1 MNYGTKAFGMFGP
14 AKNIAKKGR
23 FGDTLLAH
31 INPQEARML
40 KRMGG
45 SGTVNPFTGAL
56 EFFTP
61 SATREDFDP
70 EFYLS
75 QNRDVAAAGYGTGE
89 GQMDPFEHY
98 NQFVLQG
105 DEKRAG
111 NIGEQQQKDFGAY
124 TGMFDEDYYL
134 SNNQDVADAL
144 AGGELG
150 DITTAR
156 GHFDAFGRNE
166 LRAANPTQKT
176 LRDAGSTLRFGP
188 GLYGESSER
197 AGDRFT
203 SLLNTG
209 GRRLLNEEGT
219 GLRADLMGEGD
230 FNVDLFGGTS
240 DMTNEALI
248 GNLGTRAS
256 AVDRGYLGNF
266 DPDTIT
272 AFDDDYRFITGA
284 EGTDDDPA
292 TVALAENTSNISRA
306 GLDVTEERN
315 RIRDLGYTGR
325 FGGGGPE
332 AFIGAELAKKGLQS
346 TGNITNDMAMLEAQ
360 NQYDLLQ
367 TELENAIAAIT
378 GVSTTPDAN
387 DLVTTQPVTTAPV
400 DTIDDIA
407 TDTAIDVP
415 DLPFNT
421 GTAAPVVTASAA
433 PVQNFRNT
441 RINPFTGALEYIPNQ
456 AAQPSAFSQRV
467 MNPRFSGGF
476 GQGIRL

>member
-1 MNYGTKAFGMFGP
+1 MNFTNKMFGP
-14 AKNIAKKGR
+14 ARNIANKGR

-31 INPQEARML
+31 INPEEARML
-40 KRMGG
+40 KTMGG
-45 SGTVNPFTGAL
+45 SGTINPFTGAL
-56 EFFTP
+56 EFFT
-61 SATREDFDP
+61 SGATREDFDP

-75 QNRDVAAAGYGTGE
+75 QNQDVAKAGYGTGE

-134 SNNQDVADAL
+134 SQNQDVADAL

-156 GHFDAFGRNE
+156 GHFDAFGQRE
-166 LRAANPTQKT
+166 LRAANTTQQG

-188 GLYGESSER
+188 NMYGASSER
-197 AGDRFT
+197 ATQRAS
-203 SLLNTG
+203 SLADTG
-209 GRRLLNEEGT
+209 GRRLLNEDGT
-219 GLRADLMGEGD
+219 GLRSDLMGAGD
-230 FNVDLFGGTS
+230 LNIDLIGGTS

-248 GNLGTRAS
+248 GDLGTRAS
-256 AVDRGYLGNF
+256 AVDRGYLGDF
-266 DPDTIT
+266 SPETMT
-272 AFDDDYRFITGA
+272 AFDEDYRFIDGD
-284 EGTDDDPA
+284 GLSGSDDDPT

-306 GLDVTEERN
+306 GLDVTEQRN

-325 FGGGGPE
+325 FGGGGAE
-332 AFIGAELAKKGLQS
+332 AYIGAELAKKGLQS
-346 TGNITNDMAMLEAQ
+346 TGNINNDMAMLEAQ

-367 TELENAIAAIT
+367 TELQNAIAAIT
-378 GVSTTPDAN
+378 GVSATPDG
-387 DLVTTQPVTTAPV
+387 TTQSLTTAPV
-400 DTIDDIA
+400 DTIDEA
-407 TDTAIDVP
+407 STDTAIDIP
-415 DLPFNT
+415 DLPFNA

-441 RINPFTGALEYIPNQ
+441 RINPFTGALEYIPTQ

-476 GQGIRL
+476 GQGIIL

>member
-1 MNYGTKAFGMFGP
+1 MTFTNKMFGP

-31 INPQEARML
+31 INPEEARML
-40 KRMGG
+40 KTMGG
-45 SGTVNPFTGAL
+45 SGTINPFTGAL

-61 SATREDFDP
+61 GATREDFDP

-134 SNNQDVADAL
+134 ANNQDVADAL

-156 GHFDAFGRNE
+156 GHFDAFGQNE
-166 LRAANPTQKT
+166 LRAANPTQQT
-176 LRDAGSTLRFGP
+176 LRDAGSTLKFGP
-188 GLYGESSER
+188 NMFGGSSER
-197 AGDRFT
+197 ATQRAS
-203 SLLNTG
+203 SLADTG

-219 GLRADLMGEGD
+219 GLRSDLMGEGD
-230 FNVDLFGGTS
+230 FNIDLFGGTS

-248 GNLGTRAS
+248 GDLGTRAS

-266 DPDTIT
+266 APETVT
-272 AFDDDYRFITGA
+272 AFDDNYRFSTGA
-284 EGTDDDPA
+284 EASDDDPT
-292 TVALAENTSNISRA
+292 TVALAENASNISRA
-306 GLDVTEERN
+306 GLDVTAERN

-332 AFIGAELAKKGLQS
+332 AFIDAELAKKGLQS

-367 TELENAIAAIT
+367 TELQNAIAAIT
-378 GVSTTPDAN
+378 GVSATPDAN

-433 PVQNFRNT
+433 PVQNFRST